1 MLFDSHC
8 HLQLNHFADDREAV
22 LVRAREAG
30 VTRVLN
36 LATSIKDAQAV
47 IDIARQYPDQCLAA
61 VGTHPSHLEDWSE
74 DAGASLAAI
83 AEVEQLPVFG
93 EIGIDYFH
101 DHHPRE
107 FQRDVFRRQLAIA
120 RSLGL
125 PVSIHCREAYDDM
138 IADLAAE
145 GGALIGGVAHCF
157 AGTLERARAIVAMGF
172 VLGLGGSAPV
182 PKSADIWKPL
192 KVMGV
197 EHLILE
203 THAPYLSPQPKRGK
217 RNEPAYVAITA
228 QIIAKLFDM
237 PVEELAAITTRNVER
252 AFRLA

>member
-8 HLQLNHFADDREAV
+8 HLQLDHFADDREAV
-22 LVRAREAG
+22 LARAREAG
-30 VTRVLN
+30 VLRVLN

-74 DAGASLAAI
+74 EAGASLAAI
-83 AEVEQLPVFG
+83 AEVERLPVFG

-101 DHHPRE
+101 DHHPRD

-157 AGTLERARAIVAMGF
+157 MGSLEQAKAIVDMGF
-172 VLGLGGSAPV
+172 VLGVGGSATY
-182 PKSADIWKPL
+182 PKSTEIRETL
-192 KVMGV
+192 RVIGT
-197 EHLILE
+197 EHIILE
-203 THAPYLSPQPKRGK
+203 TDAPYLSPQPKRGK
-217 RNEPAYVAITA
+217 RNEPAHVVITA
-228 QIIAKLFDM
+228 EIIARVFDL
-237 PVEELAAITTRNVER
+237 PVKELAAITTRNVER
-252 AFRLA
+252 AFRLG